1 MKKQV
6 PTRYY
11 HSVRKQYNVDCNIL
25 ARSAIEQVRKL
36 IKEGDTRDMGEIINT
51 CPAGKLWRQ
60 HQAERAKFIDTHEP
74 ATHLFPLWN
83 EFRAAIKKM
92 KGDPYTFIADSQDKF
107 FLPFYTDKEQN
118 RLFNEITKIHGEI

>member
-25 ARSAIEQVRKL
+25 ARAAMDHVHRL
-36 IKEGDTRDMGEIINT
+36 RKEGDTREYSEIMET
-51 CPAGKLWRQ
+51 SSPGKLWRE
-60 HQAERAKFIDTHEP
+60 HQAARKEFLDTHEP
-74 ATHLFPLWN
+74 AAHLFPLWN

-107 FLPFYTDKEQN
+107 FLPFYTDREQA
-118 RLFNEITKIHGEI
+118 RLLNEVSKIHGDF